1 MRPSIGLHLALL
13 IIHGWII
20 VASIVPDSQL
30 PTISKDKED
39 LKYIKRKRNSTTN
52 SASEFVT
59 YNVIQ
64 PKIYHVQEKR
74 EIDIS
79 NIHPKTK
86 NKNSTVVQN
95 INDLTITFISGDQ
108 EYIVDLQL
116 NHQLIPK
123 GYFQKYHKKV
133 SGLCILIKNVCQI
146 FLFRLKRTLQF
157 NTANILLLTYMESEN
172 E

>member
-1 MRPSIGLHLALL
+1 MRPSIGLHLALI
-13 IIHGWII
+13 IIHGGIL
-20 VASIVPDSQL
+20 VSSSVLASQL
-30 PTISKDKED
+30 PTISQDEKN

-64 PKIYHVQEKR
+64 PKIYHVQEQR

-79 NIHPKTK
+79 NIHPKAK
-86 NKNSTVVQN
+86 NRNSTVVQN
-95 INDLTITFISGDQ
+95 INELTITFMSGNL
-108 EYIVDLQL
+108 EYIVDLQI

-133 SGLCILIKNVCQI
+133 SFFINFNKDIKH
-146 FLFRLKRTLQF
+146 RLTGCP
-157 NTANILLLTYMESEN
+157 S
-172 E
+172 